1 MVGPGGASSPSM
13 SADDAVNTS
22 PILRPLAEPTWSA
35 AGKLALFGAGLGLVY
50 VATLF
55 INDQTKAYSVSPVFA
70 KARTLLLF
78 YQAEKGAWPKDFD
91 LNRAEAALPG
101 FNLAALN
108 EALAQ
113 CELPGTWTFVTQTP
127 EGWPAVVFT
136 PAEGGAPFERTLG
149 VVDGWVDDG
158 NLASGDLRVRA
169 DVAQFKLTAE

>member
-13 SADDAVNTS
+13 SAADAVNTS

-78 YQAEKGAWPKDFD
+78 YQAEKGAWPSI
-91 LNRAEAALPG
+91 
-101 FNLAALN
+101 
-108 EALAQ
+108 
-113 CELPGTWTFVTQTP
+113 
-127 EGWPAVVFT
+127 
-136 PAEGGAPFERTLG
+136 RTC
-149 VVDGWVDDG
+149 
-158 NLASGDLRVRA
+158 S
-169 DVAQFKLTAE
+169 K